1 LSRAVAS
8 RASSVNRLLVLV
20 GTQRTCRSIQS
31 VTTRGA
37 EMDAQGSDERE
48 IRAARN
54 QSMFRRVNQQILA
67 LNTALADLT
76 ETFAITCECADA
88 TCIELLQ
95 LRPREYNEIREN
107 PRQFAVFPGH
117 VYPDVERVVAERDGY
132 TVVEKLRAAAE
143 VAEALE

>member
-1 LSRAVAS
+1 
-8 RASSVNRLLVLV
+8 
-20 GTQRTCRSIQS
+20 
-31 VTTRGA
+31 
-37 EMDAQGSDERE
+37 MDAHGGDERE

-88 TCIELLQ
+88 TCVEVLQ
-95 LRPREYNEIREN
+95 LRPKAYYEIREN

-117 VYPDVERVVAERDGY
+117 VYPDVERVVAQRDGY
-132 TVVEKLRAAAE
+132 AVVEKLRAAAE